1 MNSRMKFYKRGAI
14 LTAVSLAMRTVSMF
28 FGAFISS
35 AVGAEGVGIY
45 TLVMTVYSFAVTL
58 ATSGVSL
65 TVTRLVAGAVGEG
78 KPHEVGRIISGAVI
92 YSALFGS
99 LAMLMLFFGA
109 DLISS
114 VILGDAKT
122 VSSLKVLAVSL
133 IPIAIGS
140 VFSGYFVGVK
150 RVSANAV
157 VQVLAQLSKIL
168 LTVLLVRGVSEQG
181 VEPSV
186 RALCLG
192 ITLAEIIAFAI
203 IFLEF
208 LYDRHKYGIRARDR
222 MPEIPSV
229 AKNAL
234 PLAASAY
241 VRSVLL
247 NIEHILIPRKLR
259 ERGESDSE
267 AYSHYGLLHGM
278 ALPLILYPMSPLSSF
293 AGLLV
298 PEFAEDESAGN
309 FARMKR
315 IATEAMNKTLSYATV
330 CAVFI
335 YFFAEELGYAVYHS
349 YDAGYYISTLS
360 FVIPIMYLD
369 HVTDSILKGVGEQV
383 FSMWVN
389 ITDSCLSVILVWL
402 LIPRLGIMG
411 YAIVIVIMEGY
422 NFLLSVTRLKKRIDF
437 SIHPLRSVLLPFLSS
452 FAACLV
458 GGAAFDFGGST
469 ATPLWLFLKILFTL
483 CITVGIMAIVNIK
496 NEKKTSAL
504 LQP

>member
-1 MNSRMKFYKRGAI
+1 MNSRMKFYRRGVV

-35 AVGAEGVGIY
+35 AVGAEGVGVY

-65 TVTRLVAGAVGEG
+65 TVTRLVARAVGEG
-78 KPHEVGRIISGAVI
+78 EPREVGRIISGAVI

-109 DLISS
+109 DIISS
-114 VILGDAKT
+114 AILGDVKT
-122 VSSLKVLAVSL
+122 VSSLKVLAASL
-133 IPIAIGS
+133 PPIAIGS

-157 VQVLAQLSKIL
+157 VQVLAQLSKML
-168 LTVLLVRGVSEQG
+168 LTVVLVRGVAEHG

-192 ITLAEIIAFAI
+192 ITLAEIIAFVI
-203 IFLEF
+203 ILLEF
-208 LYDRHKYGIRARDR
+208 LYDRHKYGVRGKVRT
-222 MPEIPSV
+222 PEIAEV

-241 VRSVLL
+241 VRSALL
-247 NIEHILIPRKLR
+247 NVEHILIPRKLR

-293 AGLLV
+293 SGLLV
-298 PEFAEDESAGN
+298 PEFAEDESAGRLS
-309 FARMKR
+309 RMKR
-315 IATEAMNKTLSYATV
+315 IATEAMNKTLAYATV
-330 CAVFI
+330 CAVII
-335 YFFAEELGYAVYHS
+335 YFFAEELGYVVYRS

-411 YAIVIVIMEGY
+411 YAIVIVVMEGY

-437 SIHPLRSVLLPFLSS
+437 SIHPLRSVILPFASS
-452 FAACLV
+452 ASACLV
-458 GGAAFDFGGST
+458 AGAAFDFSGSA
-469 ATPLWLFLKILFTL
+469 ATPVWLFMKILFTL
-483 CITVGIMAIVNIK
+483 CITVGIMSIANMK
-496 NEKKTSAL
+496 GERKTSVFT
-504 LQP
+504 QP